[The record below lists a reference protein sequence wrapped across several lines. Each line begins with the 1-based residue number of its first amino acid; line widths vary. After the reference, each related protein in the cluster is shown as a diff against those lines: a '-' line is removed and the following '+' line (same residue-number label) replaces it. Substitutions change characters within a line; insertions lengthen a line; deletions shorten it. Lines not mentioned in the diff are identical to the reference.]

1 MSRYAILRS
10 FIEEDTAAI
19 EQAEDYENTAVVER
33 AEEDYQESEDID
45 APYRELEEAIAKD
58 TRRYERELEAEQFR
72 TADYYRE
79 NPDALSWAIFRRHQE
94 QHPEEYEHIRY
105 DNPAEEDP
113 RAEEY
118 EDELAE
124 ETRAVELTEDTADEP
139 AEEEDHTEDAD
150 YGNASPTAS
159 TADDEKRSES
169 GLAGMPPMFDGDC
182 AIAARFLDDWDEW
195 SSTLSVQFSQF
206 QLCAIFLALFRPP
219 VDHWAEQCLLQI
231 RQWRDEGME
240 DDDDNLLED
249 IIGRFMQEFV
259 PRDDAR
265 EENVHAAEDP
275 EDPDDWATVDD
286 EDSTDDGEVPQ
297 LPSLCCDD
305 SQDSEEEPGEAGEQY
320 GWQDDLDEY
329 YQLDNAPDEAV
340 EQYIDYGKVPLPYDA
355 ERDYADAILSRAR
368 THLEERVHPTP
379 RTQKKRKTRAVN
391 KKRTVK
397 RPKAKSPPTWE
408 ARYIR
413 RFGKRRLQAQR
424 RLGVPDY
431 LLEAEL
437 LPVKKKTLQVHD
449 YDDGRFH
456 NEWTGPET
464 FNRPAAQPASW
475 SGPDTFAT
483 PAYQAAP
490 PDPTP
495 ASWGNPDID
504 AAQEAQ
510 AAENTGWFAYQ
521 NTDNAM
527 DLGRMHMRARAKCHH
542 CWQHGHT
549 RRNCPNRDSPRVRHW
564 MADYNNDCED
574 SMPQAVP
581 PRAAYRP
588 PQADPPRA
596 DPPRGRSPTVKPV
609 YGSNVATYAPT
620 TRYEPTVITVPETQ
634 RREPTPSPSPISDVG
649 FKSIQHHIISTD
661 DGDFKVP
668 LLTPEELAAQLE
680 DIHINAIDA
689 ANNGEYQQSWNLC
702 ERARMLDL
710 ANRSQPRPQQTTMEH
725 LFAVA
730 NRLQQDMER
739 YKQKKWLHQQ
749 GQLQKLEDQ
758 IGEALIIGDDE
769 EAQEL
774 DDKAIRLAKILAATD
789 EDRDP
794 AFPITDADVLIQ
806 RGRCSRR
813 EGNVT
818 FSPSTDPRT
827 PLAKTPNTVGRHMH
841 TRFAEDGTT
850 TMEVMGTSL
859 SAKSHDSNHVIIRG
873 NQIVELRT

>member
-10 FIEEDTAAI
+10 LIEEENPAAI
-19 EQAEDYENTAVVER
+19 ERAEEQYENTAAFER

-45 APYRELEEAIAKD
+45 APYRELEEAIAED

-72 TADYYRE
+72 DADYYRQ

-105 DNPAEEDP
+105 EDPAEEIP

-124 ETRAVELTEDTADEP
+124 ETRAVELTEDTADES
-139 AEEEDHTEDAD
+139 AEEEDRAEDAD
-150 YGNASPTAS
+150 YGNASPDAS
-159 TADDEKRSES
+159 TAADEERSDS

-182 AIAARFLDDWDEW
+182 AIAARFLNDWDEW

-206 QLCAIFLALFRPP
+206 QLCAIFLSLFRPP
-219 VDHWAEQCLLQI
+219 VDHWAEQCLWQI
-231 RQWRDEGME
+231 RQWRDEGMT
-240 DDDDNLLED
+240 DDDDALLED
-249 IIGRFMQEFV
+249 IIGRFIQEFV

-265 EENVHAAEDP
+265 EENVYAAEDP

-286 EDSTDDGEVPQ
+286 EDSSDDGDVPQ
-297 LPSLCCDD
+297 LPSLCRDD

-340 EQYIDYGKVPLPYDA
+340 EQYVDYGKVPLPYDA
-355 ERDYADAILSRAR
+355 ERDYADAILSRTR

-391 KKRTVK
+391 KRRTVK

-408 ARYIR
+408 AKYIR

-431 LLEAEL
+431 ILEEEVH
-437 LPVKKKTLQVHD
+437 PVKKKTLPAYD
-449 YDDGRFH
+449 YEEGRFH
-456 NEWTGPET
+456 NEWTNPET
-464 FNRPAAQPASW
+464 FAAEPASW
-475 SGPDTFAT
+475 KGPNTFST
-483 PAYQAAP
+483 PTYQAAP

-495 ASWGNPDID
+495 ASWGNPDTD

-510 AAENTGWFAYQ
+510 AAENTGWFTYQ

-527 DLGRMHMRARAKCHH
+527 DLGRMHMRAEAKCHH
-542 CWQHGHT
+542 CWRTGHT

-588 PQADPPRA
+588 PQADSPRA
-596 DPPRGRSPTVKPV
+596 EPPRGRSPTVKPV
-609 YGSNVATYAPT
+609 YGSNAATYAPT

-634 RREPTPSPSPISDVG
+634 RREPTPSPSPISDIG

-661 DGDFKVP
+661 NGDFKVP
-668 LLTPEELAAQLE
+668 ALTPEELAEQMA
-680 DIHINAIDA
+680 DIHINAVHA
-689 ANNGEYQQSWNLC
+689 ANNGEYQRSWNLC
-702 ERARMLDL
+702 ERARMLDF
-710 ANRSQPRPQQTTMEH
+710 ANRPQPPRQETMKD
-725 LFAVA
+725 LWVQA
-730 NRLQQDMER
+730 NQLQQDLER
-739 YKQKKWLHQQ
+739 LKQKRFIQRQ
-749 GQLQKLEDQ
+749 SQLQKLEDQ
-758 IGEALIIGDDE
+758 IGDALIIGDDE

-794 AFPITDADVLIQ
+794 AFPITDTDVLIQ

-827 PLAKTPNTVGRHMH
+827 PLAKTPNTVGRHMKV
-841 TRFAEDGTT
+841 RFSSNGVVTS
-850 TMEVMGTSL
+850 EVMGIPL
-859 SAKSHDSNHVIIRG
+859 AAKSHDSGHVIIQA
-873 NQIVELRT
+873 NKTYEVRT